1 MKDELSK
8 KKLGKVKSSL
18 LGQLVVVY
26 LKRARLF
33 GDNVYE
39 IEKFEDRMVQEIKV
53 RDYNEFEV
61 PTLGKLIRFLN

>member
-1 MKDELSK
+1 MKDEFYK

>member
-1 MKDELSK
+1 MKDEFSK